1 MNPIFNEY
9 ITFLRDTSGES
20 LPDLKE
26 GYFWLDRQIVKGFD
40 KQGNIHKFYRINIS
54 DSLKLSIDCP
64 KSGYDKVEDIDLA
77 SWDDVI
83 EMNKEIIRQKEKES
97 LELIAKVLSDYKDYS
112 PQILTSGGKD
122 SSVTMRLVRKV
133 QNNVHAIFNNTSL
146 DCADTYLHIKR
157 EVDNVQIINP
167 KEGFYQW
174 RERLQ
179 FVPTRF
185 SRACCTI
192 FKEGAMIDVLPHD
205 EKYLFFLGMRNEES
219 STRSDYGDMWR
230 NNKWCDK
237 WQGCLP
243 IRKWTELDIW
253 LYIMME
259 NISFNPKY
267 RKGYSRAG
275 CAICCPFSAKSTWVL
290 DKYWY
295 PTMRNRWENI
305 LRDDFISNSKWLVL
319 NCTLEEYIN
328 QAWNGG
334 VFREEPTE
342 EVIKEYAEYSNLDEN
357 VARQY
362 FNKYCANGCKSQSG
376 KPKKIKAKDVIGM
389 NMKLHGRNINKFYCK
404 KCLMKLYDMD
414 KEKWNSE
421 VERFKQQGCD
431 LF

>member
-1 MNPIFNEY
+1 MNPIFREY
-9 ITFLRDTSGES
+9 CEFLKDKVNLE
-20 LPDLKE
+20 LEE
-26 GYFWLDRQIVKGFD
+26 GYYWLDNSIIKTFD
-40 KQGNIHKFYRINIS
+40 KEGNIHKLYRIVIN
-54 DSLKLSIDCP
+54 DEDLSMAYKVP
-64 KSGYDKVEDIDLA
+64 KGYSKREDIDIA
-77 SWDDVI
+77 SWNDVV
-83 EMNKEIIRQKEKES
+83 EMNKESIRQKEKES
-97 LELIAKVLSDYKDYS
+97 LELITKVLSDYKDYS

-122 SSVTMRLVRKV
+122 SSVTMHLVRKV

-192 FKEGAMIDVLPHD
+192 FKEGAMIDVIPHD

-219 STRSDYGDMWR
+219 STRSDYCDMWR
-230 NNKWCDK
+230 NNKWGDN

-295 PTMRNRWENI
+295 PTMRKRWEDI
-305 LRDDFISNSKWLVL
+305 LREDFINNSKWLVL
-319 NCTLEEYIN
+319 NCTLDEYIN

-362 FNKYCANGCKSQSG
+362 FNKYCVNGCKTQSG

>member
-1 MNPIFNEY
+1 MNPIFREY
-9 ITFLRDTSGES
+9 CEFLKDKV
-20 LPDLKE
+20 DLELEE
-26 GYFWLDRQIVKGFD
+26 GYYWLDNSIIKAFD
-40 KQGNIHKFYRINIS
+40 KEGNIHKLYRIVIN
-54 DSLKLSIDCP
+54 DEDLSMAYKVP
-64 KSGYDKVEDIDLA
+64 KGYSKREDIDIA
-77 SWDDVI
+77 SWNDVV

-97 LELIAKVLSDYKDYS
+97 LELITKVLSDYKDCS

-122 SSVTMRLVRKV
+122 SSVTMHLVRKV

-146 DCADTYLHIKR
+146 DCVDTYLHIKR

-174 RERLQ
+174 RKRLQ
-179 FVPTRF
+179 FIPTRF

-230 NNKWCDK
+230 NNKWCDN

-253 LYIMME
+253 LYIIME

-275 CAICCPFSAKSTWVL
+275 CAIACSFASKSTWVL

-305 LRDDFISNSKWLVL
+305 LKDDFISNSKWLVL
-319 NCTLEEYIN
+319 NCTLDEYIN

-334 VFREEPTE
+334 VFREEPNE
-342 EVIKEYAEYSNLDEN
+342 EVIKEYAEYSHLDEN

-362 FNKYCANGCKSQSG
+362 FNKYCANGCKTQSG

>member
-20 LPDLKE
+20 LSDLKE

-54 DSLKLSIDCP
+54 DSLKLSIDYP

-77 SWDDVI
+77 SWNDVV
-83 EMNKEIIRQKEKES
+83 EMNKESIRQKEKET
-97 LELIAKVLSDYKDYS
+97 LELIAKVLSNYKDHS

-122 SSVTMRLVRKV
+122 SSVTMHLIRKV

-146 DCADTYLHIKR
+146 DCVDTYLHIKR

-230 NNKWCDK
+230 NNKWCDN

-253 LYIMME
+253 IYIMME
-259 NISFNPKY
+259 DISFNPKY

-275 CAICCPFSAKSTWVL
+275 CAICCPFSAKSTWIL

-295 PTMRNRWENI
+295 PTMRARWEAI
-305 LRDDFISNSKWLVL
+305 LRDDFIDNSKWLVL
-319 NCTLEEYIN
+319 NCTLDEYIN

-334 VFREEPTE
+334 VFRKEPTE
-342 EVIKEYAEYSNLDEN
+342 EVIKEYAEYSHLDEN
-357 VARQY
+357 VSRQY
-362 FNKYCANGCKSQSG
+362 FNKYCVNGCKTQSG
-376 KPKKIKAKDVIGM
+376 KPKKIKSKDVIGM